1 MIDLKILAEVLFHY
15 SVDAT
20 FITPS
25 AMSING
31 HIIRIRMQNAS
42 CEGHK
47 FKLTDVSSF
56 LDGLYN
62 IDLIDSVSKQT
73 IIEKYIFKIRL
84 KKYEN

>member
-15 SVDAT
+15 SIDAT
-20 FITPS
+20 YLSPS
-25 AMSING
+25 KMSING
-31 HIIRIRMQNAS
+31 HTIRIRMQNAS

-47 FKLTDVSSF
+47 FKFKDVSSF

-62 IDLIDSVSKQT
+62 LDLIENVSKQA

-84 KKYEN
+84 KKYDI